1 MIARFKMIRT
11 RILVPA
17 IALLLAGIVSSV
29 FALELAEWKY
39 RAEVTIED
47 GTGEYCKIDTHT

>member
-1 MIARFKMIRT
+1 MTRS
-11 RILVPA
+11 RILFTA
-17 IALLLAGIVSSV
+17 TALLLASLVSSV